1 MMPEVSSTEIH
12 FLQVRVSIPTAFT
25 IKSTLGCTNNRKEQA
40 LMFDVVDL
48 DESCNEDLL
57 ESINVQQFSLSRI
70 IFLKILRKIVTNDTI
85 KEK

>member
-12 FLQVRVSIPTAFT
+12 FLQVRVSIPAAFA

-57 ESINVQQFSLSRI
+57 ESINVQQFSLNRI
-70 IFLKILRKIVTNDTI
+70 IFLKILSKIVANDTI

>member
-1 MMPEVSSTEIH
+1 MPEVSSTEIH

-25 IKSTLGCTNNRKEQA
+25 IKSTFGCTNNRKEQA

-48 DESCNEDLL
+48 DESCNEGLL
-57 ESINVQQFSLSRI
+57 ESINVRQFSLSRI